1 MTKLEAISALMRWL
15 ADQVGYRE
23 GANNYNRYAPIAKPL
38 IGWDAQNQPWCDI
51 FTDAA
56 FIACFGL
63 ENASRMTYQPIGKG
77 SAKCSV
83 SADFFKLNRAFFQ
96 QPQIGDIVFFFV
108 GNGINHQGIVVD
120 IDEQGIETIE
130 GNSGDMVQRNRYA
143 NSYPYIAG
151 FGRPDWSVLT
161 GEAAD
166 TTTPE
171 QPAPSVQTTNDIPV
185 LRKGSKGEVVKSAQL
200 LLIGR
205 KFSCGAWGADG
216 DFGNATKQ
224 AVENFQT
231 EHNLEVDGIIGA
243 QTWAKLI
250 GIS

>member
-1 MTKLEAISALMRWL
+1 MTKLEAIGKLLRWL

-23 GANNYNRYAPIAKPL
+23 GANNYNIYASIAKPL

-56 FIACFGL
+56 FISCFGL

-83 SADFFKLNRAFFQ
+83 SADFFKFNRAFFQ
-96 QPQIGDIVFFFV
+96 QPQIGDVVFFFV
-108 GNGINHQGIVVD
+108 GDGINHQGIVVD

-171 QPAPSVQTTNDIPV
+171 QPAPSVQTTNSIPV
-185 LRKGSKGEVVKSAQL
+185 LCKGSKGEVVKSAQL

-205 KFSCGAWGADG
+205 NFSCGAWGADG

-231 EHNLEVDGIIGA
+231 ERNLEVDGIVGA
-243 QTWAKLI
+243 QTWAKLL
-250 GIS
+250 GL